1 MPEDSVFIRRVTD
14 QETKP
19 KWTVWLILEDNKVL
33 VVKCRKTAE
42 VAFGRTLADLLESHD
57 PILGIPHTSV
67 ESL

>member
-33 VVKCRKTAE
+33 VV
-42 VAFGRTLADLLESHD
+42 
-57 PILGIPHTSV
+57 SV
-67 ESL
+67 EKLQKSRLGGHLPTF